1 MLGLERRR
9 FEDWVGEVLLRES
22 PGSGLSIDVGCG
34 HGRANKFFNNAV
46 VGMDI
51 AGNVRPP
58 VVGSADTLPFR
69 DRTFQFAASFQSYL
83 FVDDIEG
90 AIVELNRVLELDAI
104 AVISLSKW
112 YYLKRERRTHSG
124 TVQVH
129 SVGKWQEL
137 FEQRGFRVEKISVP
151 GRYAG
156 SLSFAANALSRYL
169 GPYNLYKLRKVSVPP
184 A

>member
-22 PGSGLSIDVGCG
+22 PESGLSIDVGCG
-34 HGRANKFFNNAV
+34 CSRANKFFKNV
-46 VGMDI
+46 VIGMDI

-58 VVGSADTLPFR
+58 VVGSADALPFG

-83 FVDDIEG
+83 FVNDIEG

-129 SVGKWQEL
+129 SETRWRKL
-137 FEQRGFRVEKISVP
+137 FNSGGFRVEEISIP
-151 GRYAG
+151 GRYTG
-156 SLSFAANALSRYL
+156 RLSFAANALSRYL
-169 GPYNLYKLRKVSVPP
+169 GPYNLYKLRKVSSPP